1 MAWLVRSDDRGAVY
15 VEFLIAF
22 FPMFLLFL
30 GVCQLALVA
39 AAEAVVRHSAF
50 SAVRSAIVTL
60 DDQNEQFK
68 DVECGNLSAGN
79 TKKVPG
85 IEAIVEKLAERSKR
99 SGAQSTRRAASNLGV
114 RLGSSI
120 GLGFGA
126 AIEHVRD
133 EMGATFQIFNRQ
145 HGARM
150 VPIRAAALLPLLP
163 LAPKPGGTRAQT
175 DSVANAL
182 QVIDA
187 DQITSAIEYTA
198 SATAVTVHDTEGTAA
213 LALDAFE
220 ADALVTV
227 RVRYVFRCGVPV
239 VRMLMCRSLK
249 DVLADERWHE
259 QAQNRLSSLDGADAR
274 FKLLTATATLPNQGA
289 HYYARQP

>member
-1 MAWLVRSDDRGAVY
+1 MARVAGSDDRGAVY

-30 GVCQLALVA
+30 GLCQLALVA

-60 DDQNEQFK
+60 DDRSEQFK

-79 TKKVPG
+79 AKKVPG
-85 IEAIVEKLAERSKR
+85 IEAVVEKLAERSEK
-99 SGAQSTRRAASNLGV
+99 SGARSTRREASNVGV

-126 AIEHVRD
+126 AIENIRD
-133 EMGATFQIFNRQ
+133 EMDAIFHMFNRQ

-187 DQITSAIEYTA
+187 DQINSAIEYTA

-213 LALDAFE
+213 LAPGAFE
-220 ADALVTV
+220 ANSLVNV

-249 DVLADERWHE
+249 DVLADESWHE
-259 QAQNRLSSLDGADAR
+259 QAQNKLSNLVGPGVR
-274 FKLLTATATLPNQGA
+274 FKLLTATATIPNQGA